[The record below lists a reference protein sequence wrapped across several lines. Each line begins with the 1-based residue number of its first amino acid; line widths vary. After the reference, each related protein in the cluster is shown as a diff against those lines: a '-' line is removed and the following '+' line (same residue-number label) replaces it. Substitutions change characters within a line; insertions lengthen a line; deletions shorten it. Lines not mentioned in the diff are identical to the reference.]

1 MKTLTL
7 SFAGIALLLA
17 LLAAA
22 SAAKAEPIDQA
33 NYSASETK
41 QWQFAV
47 SPYFW
52 AAGLSG
58 KFGQF
63 NLPATELEFAFD
75 DIWRDL
81 DAAFMGI
88 AEARRGQT
96 SLFIDTTYTKISSS
110 GKTPRRLLADHISV
124 KTETAAVMAGA
135 GYNLI
140 ENSRNTLDLAAAIR
154 VWDAES
160 DLNYSGGPLNGLKF
174 TDGQHWADLLVGI
187 RGRYFVGEKT
197 YLSGWLLAGA
207 GEADLDWDIAVL
219 LGYEISPRWQ
229 LSAGYRAL
237 GVEFN
242 QGNYRFD
249 AVQHGPVIGAVI
261 RF

>member
-1 MKTLTL
+1 MKTLTFSL
-7 SFAGIALLLA
+7 AGLALLIALLA
-17 LLAAA
+17 VAT
-22 SAAKAEPIDQA
+22 AKAETVDEPA
-33 NYSASETK
+33 YSSTNTNH
-41 QWQFAV
+41 WQFAA

-63 NLPATELEFAFD
+63 NLPATELEFGFD

-96 SLFIDTTYTKISSS
+96 SFFIDTTYTKISSS

-124 KTETAAVMAGA
+124 KTETAAMMGGM
-135 GYNLI
+135 GYDVI
-140 ENSRNTLDLAAAIR
+140 ATGRNTLDVAIAVR

-160 DLNYSGGPLNGLKF
+160 DLSYSGGPLNGLKF
-174 TDGQHWADLLVGI
+174 KDGQHWADLLVGI

-197 YLSGWLLAGA
+197 FVSGWLLAGA
-207 GEADLDWDIAVL
+207 GEADLDWDAAL
-219 LGYEISPRWQ
+219 LMGYEISPRWQ
-229 LSAGYRAL
+229 ISAGYRAL
-237 GVEFN
+237 GVEFT

-249 AVQHGPVIGAVI
+249 ALQHGPFIGATI